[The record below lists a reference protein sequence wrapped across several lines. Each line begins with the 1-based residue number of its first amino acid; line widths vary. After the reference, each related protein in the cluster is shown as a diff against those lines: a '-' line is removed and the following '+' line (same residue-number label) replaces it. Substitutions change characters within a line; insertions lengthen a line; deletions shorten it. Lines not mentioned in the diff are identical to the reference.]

1 MKVVEGVCAWRS
13 IRRTLNRSIGFVPT
27 MGAIHAGHSSLMT
40 RSVAENDLTVVS
52 IYVNPTQFDNS
63 EDLARYPKTLTGD
76 LAACEA
82 VGVDYVVTPTYDEI
96 YADGF
101 RYQIDETQFSRELC
115 GAHRAGHFTGVLT
128 VVMKL
133 LNIIKADRAYF
144 GEKDYQ
150 QFLLIRDMVD
160 AFFMDVEI
168 IACAT
173 VRERDGLAL
182 SSRNA
187 LLSCDARKRAAKL
200 NKLLRSPYPDE
211 EIARKMTCLGF
222 DVDYITTTLG
232 RRFVA
237 ASLNGSER
245 PVRLIDNVEH
255 AG

>member
-1 MKVVEGVCAWRS
+1 MKVIQSIGAWRS
-13 IRRTLNRSIGFVPT
+13 IRRTLSGSIGFVPT
-27 MGAIHAGHSSLMT
+27 MGAIHAGHTSLMA
-40 RSVAENDLTVVS
+40 RSVAENNLTVAS
-52 IYVNPTQFDNS
+52 IYINPTQFDNS
-63 EDLARYPKTLTGD
+63 DDLAKYPQTLAED

-82 VGVDYVVTPTYDEI
+82 VGVDYVITPTCDEI

-101 RYQIDETQFSRELC
+101 RYQVDETQFSRELC

-133 LNIIKADRAYF
+133 LNIVKAQRAYF

-237 ASLNGSER
+237 ASLNAGER

>member
-1 MKVVEGVCAWRS
+1 MKVIEGVCAWRS
-13 IRRTLNRSIGFVPT
+13 IRRTLSCSIGFVPT
-27 MGAIHAGHSSLMT
+27 MGAIHAGHTSLMA
-40 RSVAENDLTVVS
+40 RSVADNDLTVVS
-52 IYVNPTQFDNS
+52 IYVNSTQFDNS
-63 EDLARYPKTLTGD
+63 EDLARYPKTLASD

-82 VGVDYVVTPTYDEI
+82 VGVDYAITPTYDEI

-200 NKLLRSPYPDE
+200 NKLLRSPYSDE
-211 EIARKMTCLGF
+211 EIARKMACLGF

-237 ASLNGSER
+237 ASLNSGER